1 MWLVM
6 PTKGLIRIS
15 AEEQSTQAACKIGSE
30 LGPKY
35 FCYTGLISAQIDI
48 VSRYDVD
55 IWFSCS
61 RIPAP
66 MPTEAEARGAG
77 LWTCS

>member
-1 MWLVM
+1 M

-48 VSRYDVD
+48 VSRYEVD